1 MNERANNII
10 DSAIRMIREGGYH
23 SFSFRQIASELGIKS
38 ASIHYHFP
46 SKEDLG
52 AAVAKRYT
60 EEFLECLGEPSDHKQ
75 PVSFYIDAFQA
86 SLEEET
92 TACLCGV
99 LAAEAGRLPQTI
111 QEALKEFT
119 SRNVEWLEQAIRQQC
134 PDWSKEKV
142 EESGLSFFYALEGGI
157 TFAALTRQPEH
168 LKQVG
173 DWLKKLCA

>member
-10 DSAIRMIREGGYH
+10 DSAIRMIRAGGYH
-23 SFSFRQIASELGIKS
+23 SFSFRQIASELEIKS

-52 AAVAKRYT
+52 AAVAKRYI
-60 EEFLECLGEPSDHKQ
+60 EEFLECLGQPSDHKQ
-75 PVSFYIDAFQA
+75 PVFFYIDAFQA
-86 SLEEET
+86 SLEKDA

-99 LAAEAGRLPQTI
+99 LAAEAGRLPEAI
-111 QEALKEFT
+111 QEALTGFT
-119 SRNVEWLEQAIRQQC
+119 LRNVEWLEKAFQQQC

-157 TFAALTRQPEH
+157 TFAALTRQPDH

-173 DWLKKLCA
+173 DWLKKLCV